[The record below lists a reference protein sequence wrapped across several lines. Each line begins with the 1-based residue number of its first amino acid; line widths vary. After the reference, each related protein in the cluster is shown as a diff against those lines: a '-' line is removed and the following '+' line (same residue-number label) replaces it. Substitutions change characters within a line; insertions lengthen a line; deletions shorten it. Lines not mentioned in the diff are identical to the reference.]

1 MFLRH
6 KAFALVAAVLGLL
19 LAVVSVAHIG
29 SLRLAGSGIN
39 EAVLYHLIVGLE
51 GAGFG
56 EYHFTIVL
64 IIGLLFAAVAY
75 GVYCYHLAMR
85 LHSGR
90 LSASLAIVVLVGALG
105 INPGLMGAYKVTQV
119 YLAEVPVTALPD
131 DLVYPRE
138 VGLID
143 ETTKPKNL
151 VLIYAESL
159 EASYFDADRFP
170 GLMPRL
176 SAMREKSLS
185 FSRVESLPGMTWT
198 IGGMVASQC
207 GVPLVTAS
215 NTRNA
220 NVSTEQFL
228 SEAHCMGDILSQ
240 HGYQLHYMGGADSS
254 FADKNLFY
262 ESHGAWHVEGREQ
275 LELRLDEPRYVNQ
288 WGLYDDSL
296 LEMAKTRF
304 DSLAGDSQP
313 FALSLLTLD
322 THHPKGHVSQRCRDI
337 PYGNGD
343 NPILNAVHCS
353 DQLLAEFVDYVL
365 SAENADETLVVVMS
379 DHLALPNSASDVL
392 AQKPRHNLLM
402 MPSINTEE
410 LPEGINVARP
420 SSLMDVGAT
429 LLHQMGFDI
438 PALGYGRN
446 LLAQGETFMEAHA
459 EPKTAIRERF
469 ATVRHLWQYP
479 SLNKGLK
486 VELAAERA
494 LIGTHEVALPA
505 MMTFQDNLRLDQ
517 TLRANQLLDVL
528 ESAKDAISFVWVDKC
543 NVLPETLVEGGAL
556 DSGKAELC
564 LLAGKGQGI
573 SWPAMVLQGKNT
585 YDLSLSDLEP
595 FLSSPSDHEFTRE
608 LLQHLR
614 LKSAGGEV
622 VSSSAREMAVL
633 AKAIPLPG
641 HAFIEWKGLND
652 RRRLLPEIIV
662 PAWQANILQPEF
674 DIREPLSSSQPEY
687 RSAWVAAA
695 IKDERVLAD
704 YLSPGGG
711 GRAYRD

>member
-1 MFLRH
+1 M
-6 KAFALVAAVLGLL
+6 
-19 LAVVSVAHIG
+19 S
-29 SLRLAGSGIN
+29 
-39 EAVLYHLIVGLE
+39 
-51 GAGFG
+51 
-56 EYHFTIVL
+56 
-64 IIGLLFAAVAY
+64 
-75 GVYCYHLAMR
+75 
-85 LHSGR
+85 
-90 LSASLAIVVLVGALG
+90 
-105 INPGLMGAYKVTQV
+105 
-119 YLAEVPVTALPD
+119 
-131 DLVYPRE
+131 
-138 VGLID
+138 
-143 ETTKPKNL
+143 
-151 VLIYAESL
+151 
-159 EASYFDADRFP
+159 
-170 GLMPRL
+170 
-176 SAMREKSLS
+176 
-185 FSRVESLPGMTWT
+185 
-198 IGGMVASQC
+198 
-207 GVPLVTAS
+207 PL
-215 NTRNA
+215 
-220 NVSTEQFL
+220 
-228 SEAHCMGDILSQ
+228 C
-240 HGYQLHYMGGADSS
+240 
-254 FADKNLFY
+254 
-262 ESHGAWHVEGREQ
+262 
-275 LELRLDEPRYVNQ
+275 NQ

-543 NVLPETLVEGGAL
+543 NVLPETLVEGGL
-556 DSGKAELC
+556 
-564 LLAGKGQGI
+564 
-573 SWPAMVLQGKNT
+573 
-585 YDLSLSDLEP
+585 
-595 FLSSPSDHEFTRE
+595 
-608 LLQHLR
+608 
-614 LKSAGGEV
+614 
-622 VSSSAREMAVL
+622 
-633 AKAIPLPG
+633 
-641 HAFIEWKGLND
+641 
-652 RRRLLPEIIV
+652 
-662 PAWQANILQPEF
+662 
-674 DIREPLSSSQPEY
+674 
-687 RSAWVAAA
+687 
-695 IKDERVLAD
+695 
-704 YLSPGGG
+704 
-711 GRAYRD
+711 